1 MNERINFWI
10 SQPYCPVCDVWPFWP
25 GLDPEG
31 RSAAGQFELEAPG
44 MLGLG
49 SVVSRVVS
57 TGGGF
62 VPHFG
67 PEYSGEPSTP
77 APPRTIRGR
86 ARFTIGPLQ
95 FQGQGRSIRNVRGRM
110 RAEIEVPQVGG
121 RAGTSMEDREEELI
135 LQLIMT
141 E

>member
-25 GLDPEG
+25 GLDPEAESLVPVG
-31 RSAAGQFELEAPG
+31 PG
-44 MLGLG
+44 
-49 SVVSRVVS
+49 VI
-57 TGGGF
+57 
-62 VPHFG
+62 PYFG
-67 PEYSGEPSTP
+67 PEYGRAEAR
-77 APPRTIRGR
+77 APGVPLPRTIRGT
-86 ARFTIGPLQ
+86 ARFELGALQ
-95 FQGQGRSIRNVRGRM
+95 MRGQGRVINAVRGRM
-110 RAEIEVPQVGG
+110 QLVVAIPSVRG